1 MTRPP
6 LPNVLVLACGALA
19 RELQEIIAG
28 DDLGNVTIEC
38 LPAILHNA
46 PDEIVP
52 TLEARLDR
60 AAGRFD
66 RVLIGY
72 GDCGTGG
79 RLDELCLRRGVS
91 RLPGAHCYEFYAG
104 RRRFGA
110 YHDAEPGTFYLTDY
124 LASNVDRLVFDL
136 LGIDEHPELLDVYF
150 GHYRKLVYLAQ
161 SDDESIRSKAIDAA
175 DRLGLT
181 YEEVATGFGELRTS
195 IVQLARAS

>member
-1 MTRPP
+1 MTRPREP
-6 LPNVLVLACGALA
+6 KVLILACGALA
-19 RELQEIIAG
+19 RELHQVIAL
-28 DDLGNVTIEC
+28 DDLRNITVEC
-38 LPAILHNA
+38 LPAILHNT

-60 AAGRFD
+60 AEGRFD

-79 RLDELCLRRGVS
+79 RLDDLCLRRGVS

-104 RRRFGA
+104 RRRFGD

-161 SDDESIRSKAIDAA
+161 SDSEMIRTKAITTA
-175 DRLGLT
+175 DRLGLA
-181 YEEVATGFGELRTS
+181 YEEVATGYGELRTS
-195 IVQLARAS
+195 VVQLARAS